1 MSTSSNH
8 NSTNLEK
15 VESYVSGD
23 MTASEKNNFEK
34 EMVDNSF
41 LQDAV
46 DGFSSTPNSIDYFNS
61 KLRNKSNSK
70 YYIIGISLISMLLIS
85 SIFWKVNEQESIQI
99 VSQEFTQPIE
109 IEILPIEIESLQVIS
124 KQDEITTVILAEKNK
139 VRPIEN
145 TITETELKKDF
156 TLEIVEL
163 SIPDDEE
170 FEDEIIQTVV
180 KVKINYPF
188 TYYNDLAVVDYR
200 RYENR
205 EKSIAKTTYVYSGVG
220 ANYEGESS
228 KNKSEFTEKTVQ
240 VSYMAYLEE
249 SMWYFSKAKYKNAL
263 KRFDVI
269 SIQYKADLNALFY
282 GGLSNYNLGRFT
294 FALTNFESITN
305 LEETPFYEEAL
316 WYKVKTKIKL
326 GQFKSAKLDLETIIS
341 DRGFYTKQA
350 MELIKTL

>member
-8 NSTNLEK
+8 NNTNFEK
-15 VESYVSGD
+15 IESYVSGD

-305 LEETPFYEEAL
+305 LEDTPFYEEAL

-326 GQFKSAKLDLETIIS
+326 EQFKSAKLDLKTIIS
-341 DRGFYTKQA
+341 DRGFYAKQA

>member
-8 NSTNLEK
+8 NNTNFEK
-15 VESYVSGD
+15 IESYVSGD

-220 ANYEGESS
+220 ANYEGESA

-305 LEETPFYEEAL
+305 LEDTPFYEEAL

-326 GQFKSAKLDLETIIS
+326 EQFKSAKLDLKTIIS
-341 DRGFYTKQA
+341 DRGFYAKQA

>member
-305 LEETPFYEEAL
+305 LEDTPFYEEAL

-326 GQFKSAKLDLETIIS
+326 EQFKSAKLDLKTIIS
-341 DRGFYTKQA
+341 DRGFYAKQA

>member
-46 DGFSSTPNSIDYFNS
+46 DGFSSTPHSIDYFNS

-305 LEETPFYEEAL
+305 LEDTPFYEEAL

-326 GQFKSAKLDLETIIS
+326 EQFKSAKLDLKTIIS
-341 DRGFYTKQA
+341 DRGFYAKQA